1 MAQQAEKDAKPT
13 NADDATLERVRG
25 EAPDGWYLW
34 YIRLT
39 VHNGYETRWYAKPD
53 GATKVVLESNDPD
66 DLLKMIHHDEKW
78 LPEAIRMTRETLERT
93 PPGWAF
99 EHGVLAIQL
108 ESLINEQHRRA
119 AEASK

>member
-1 MAQQAEKDAKPT
+1 
-13 NADDATLERVRG
+13 
-25 EAPDGWYLW
+25 
-34 YIRLT
+34 
-39 VHNGYETRWYAKPD
+39 
-53 GATKVVLESNDPD
+53 VLESNDPD

-93 PPGWAF
+93 PTGWAF